1 MSIISVKDLLEA
13 RIHFGHKVARWNP
26 AMEPYIYGERRGIH
40 IIDIRK
46 TVSLLN
52 DAYYFAREQAAKGKK
67 FLFVGTKKQASS
79 IIEEEAKKVGAFYVN
94 TRWLGGTLTN
104 FSTIKESIRKFNELS
119 EQIALAEIHKK
130 SKKEIAKLKAKKEK
144 MEKYFSGLKN
154 MTELPDVL
162 YIVDAKKEMNAIH
175 EANIMNIPVIAIIDT
190 NGDPTL
196 VNYPIPANDDAI
208 ESIQLITRIITAAIQ
223 EGMKNPIIDQEIPE
237 KEEN

>member
-13 RIHFGHKVARWNP
+13 RIHFGHRIARWNP
-26 AMEPYIYGERRGIH
+26 AMEPYIYGERKGIH

-46 TVSLLN
+46 TVYLLN
-52 DAYYFAREQAAKGKK
+52 TAYNFARDQASLGKK

-79 IIEEEAKKVGAFYVN
+79 IIGEEAKKIGAFYVN

-104 FSTIKESIRKFNELS
+104 FSTIKESIKKFNELS
-119 EQIALAEIHKK
+119 EQIALAEIHRK
-130 SKKEIAKLKAKKEK
+130 SKKEIAKMKAKKDK

-162 YIVDAKKEMNAIH
+162 YVVDARKEINAIH
-175 EANIMNIPVIAIIDT
+175 EANIMNIPVIAVIDT

-208 ESIQLITRIITAAIQ
+208 ESIQLITKVITAAIQ
-223 EGMKNPIIDQEIPE
+223 EGIKNPQNEEPLQ
-237 KEEN
+237 KEEI

>member
-1 MSIISVKDLLEA
+1 MFIISVKDLLEA
-13 RIHFGHKVARWNP
+13 RIHFGHRIARWNP

-52 DAYYFAREQAAKGKK
+52 DAYNFAREQAAEGKK

-119 EQIALAEIHKK
+119 EEIALAEIHRK
-130 SKKEIAKLKAKKEK
+130 SKKEIAKMKSKKEK

-162 YIVDAKKEMNAIH
+162 YIIDARKEMNAIH
-175 EANIMNIPVIAIIDT
+175 EANIMNIPVISVIDT

-223 EGMKNPIIDQEIPE
+223 EGLKNPIIEEEIPE

>member
-79 IIEEEAKKVGAFYVN
+79 IIEEEAKKVGAYYVN

-154 MTELPDVL
+154 MFELPDVL

-175 EANIMNIPVIAIIDT
+175 EANIMNIPVIAVIDT

-223 EGMKNPIIDQEIPE
+223 EGIKNPIVEQEIPE